1 MPGDESMMVPS
12 RSQRIVVYFAVV
24 AVELEMSRPILSALP
39 EKIRVAGA
47 QLGLR
52 ELRR

>member
-12 RSQRIVVYFAVV
+12 RSQRMVVYFDEV
-24 AVELEMSRPILSALP
+24 AVELEMIGSLLSALP
-39 EKIRVAGA
+39 EKIRAVAR